1 MSETNPLACLTSY
14 GAESVD
20 SAWYLKEVQ
29 VTKTKLHPA
38 THTLDQ
44 EKCQRTEQKVFHHA
58 KLEVFSPVRNL
69 HVSVLSATPIFEA
82 IAQLP
87 CLNWIFFQHSLQ
99 ADELMHFRVPPTLWI
114 ACVYCIWTV
123 INITLYYFVTYLQ
136 KKVNGFNAALY
147 SLDVAKNR
155 QEFAVC
161 LKARY
166 LTYWRAC
173 LSKMRHR
180 VLIQKEVTWR
190 WST

>member
-38 THTLDQ
+38 THTLDR
-44 EKCQRTEQKVFHHA
+44 EKCQTTEQKVFHHA

-87 CLNWIFFQHSLQ
+87 CLNWIFFQHPLQ
-99 ADELMHFRVPPTLWI
+99 LDELMHFRVPPTFWI

-123 INITLYYFVTYLQ
+123 INITPYLFVTYLQ
-136 KKVNGFNAALY
+136 EKVNGFNAALH
-147 SLDVAKNR
+147 SLDMAKNR
-155 QEFAVC
+155 QEFAVFF
-161 LKARY
+161 
-166 LTYWRAC
+166 
-173 LSKMRHR
+173 
-180 VLIQKEVTWR
+180 
-190 WST
+190 